1 MAAGGGLR
9 IVGVVLAG
17 GAGRR
22 LGGPKALLRCGPLS
36 FAEHAARLLERPG
49 VERVLVVLGHEAER
63 VQREAGLS
71 PRFEVVVNPDPERG
85 MLSSLLCGLERAER
99 LGAEALLAHP
109 VDHPFVD
116 PGTVERVLAALRRG
130 ATVAVPS
137 WDGRRGHPAGFARA
151 AWSALR
157 AAPADQG
164 ARTVLRAHPE
174 WVEHVP
180 GDPGCLR
187 GLDTRADLRRCPE
200 SGPQRRGRRGGQT
213 SSSS

>member
-1 MAAGGGLR
+1 MSSASGRRVVGL
-9 IVGVVLAG
+9 VLAG

-22 LGGPKALLRCGPLS
+22 MGGPKALLRLGPLS

-63 VQREAGLS
+63 VRREAGLS
-71 PRFEVVVNPDPERG
+71 ERFEVLVNPDPERG

-99 LGAEALLAHP
+99 LEADALLAHP
-109 VDHPFVD
+109 VDHPFVE
-116 PGTVERVLAALRRG
+116 PGTVARVVAALLAG

-151 AWSALR
+151 AWPALR
-157 AAPADQG
+157 AAPSDQG
-164 ARTVLRAHPE
+164 ARAVLRAHPE
-174 WVEHVP
+174 WVQHVA

-187 GLDTRADLRRCPE
+187 GVNTPADLPPPRR
-200 SGPQRRGRRGGQT
+200 
-213 SSSS
+213 